1 MILETTGHAQCR
13 AGRGAGRVAH
23 PGSAVWLW
31 LVVAA
36 GVCGKRPCAQDDAGL
51 REALLRAFRACEDP
65 VAQGFTDH
73 DAVLGELEQL
83 APRIGELGPERRPK
97 VQFYLAVR
105 TADVLLRLRRFEA
118 AAAELLP
125 ARAAAQASGNWE
137 GGYRADALV
146 LLEQCVPTER
156 FASILDAEA
165 DYIASD
171 RIVADA
177 PWLASQIEY
186 LRAELAFHQGDDA
199 GALDR
204 LQQLVDAALA
214 ERSRDDAWRAK
225 AVGRLAWEHLV
236 RRDLARAELY
246 LKELPVAYQR
256 YPRGLVAL
264 RRGDFELAERA
275 GRALLR
281 QGRAVHGNLL
291 LGEALER
298 QGRSAE
304 ALEVYRELAAHAE
317 SSTDRAIAQRSLGE
331 CEFELF
337 AADED
342 PERLVRAGSHYL
354 AALTAL
360 DGEDTHAET
369 ERLQVLARLGEL
381 ALRAGRFDE
390 AAERFRESLDVAEQA
405 RRSLIVDV
413 FGGSWLAEDHLR
425 AVDGLVQLAERGS
438 IGPFEAL
445 AATELGKARTLLD
458 WTAEPPRAG
467 GDPELMR
474 AIRSVALTSDPAALD
489 AQLAALEAAR
499 RAAGGE
505 TSTHAVPLDA
515 NALRELTGQGA
526 TILCSWRGSGRIHW
540 FWTDDGGAPLWGSV
554 VDDDRVQAAI
564 AAARRVVEDAPQGDP
579 ETAAAEAREA
589 LARAGD
595 LLFPQRCRT
604 ILGRASRIVYSP
616 DAALARLPF
625 EALPVGAGGAPIGI
639 AAPVVR
645 APSLSLGAVLAA
657 RSTDAARVAWIGPD
671 SHAEAEQR
679 LGLPALRFA
688 ERERMLCESAYDGAV
703 EVLRGDAATAEGLAG
718 LLQRGCFDLVH
729 VHAHAVADP
738 RVPTASLLVLA
749 DGPTALPSLCTMP
762 LNGAFVVLS
771 ACSSGTGEARSG
783 EGDLALAGWPCAAGG
798 RGALAAL
805 WSVNQQATA
814 DLMGVFHAAR
824 AGGADEAEALR
835 SARETL
841 AAAPNYAH
849 PHYWAGFV
857 AVGGASTAKQW
868 AGSDSLELRW
878 VVLAV
883 VFVGGLGAWVV
894 RSRGRRR

>member
-1 MILETTGHAQCR
+1 MRSKAALRLA
-13 AGRGAGRVAH
+13 AWFLL
-23 PGSAVWLW
+23 GSS
-31 LVVAA
+31 VVAA
-36 GVCGKRPCAQDDAGL
+36 TAQEDGGRELPDL
-51 REALLRAFRACEDP
+51 RSALLRAFRACEDP
-65 VAQGFTDH
+65 IAHGFPDH
-73 DAVLGELEQL
+73 EAVLGELARL
-83 APRIGELGPERRPK
+83 ATRVGELGPERRSR
-97 VQFYLAVR
+97 VEFYLAVR

-125 ARAAAQASGNWE
+125 ACDAAQASGTWS

-156 FASILDAEA
+156 FASILDEEA

-171 RIVADA
+171 RILVDA
-177 PWLASQIEY
+177 PWLGSQIEY

-204 LQQLVDAALA
+204 LQQLVDVALA
-214 ERSRDDAWRAK
+214 ERSREDAWRAK
-225 AVGRLAWEHLV
+225 AVGRLAWEYLV
-236 RRDLARAELY
+236 RSDLARAEFY

-264 RRGDFELAERA
+264 RRGDFGLAERA

-304 ALEVYRELAAHAE
+304 ALEAYRALAEHAE

-331 CEFELF
+331 CEIELF
-337 AADED
+337 ATDAD
-342 PERLVRAGSHYL
+342 PERLVRAESCYL
-354 AALTAL
+354 AALAVL
-360 DGEDTHAET
+360 DGDGTHAET

-390 AAERFRESLDVAEQA
+390 AAERFRASLDVAERA

-458 WTAEPPRAG
+458 WTAEAPRAG

-474 AIRSVALTSDPAALD
+474 AIRSVALTTDPAALD
-489 AQLAALEAAR
+489 AQLARLEAAR

-515 NALRELTGQGA
+515 NALRELAGQGV
-526 TILCSWRGSGRIHW
+526 TILCSWRGAGRIHW

-554 VDDDRVQAAI
+554 SDDDRVREAI
-564 AAARRVVEDAPQGDP
+564 AAARRAVRDAPQGDP
-579 ETAAAEAREA
+579 ERAEEEAHEA

-595 LLFPQRCRT
+595 LLFPQRCRA
-604 ILGRASRIVYSP
+604 ILGRSRRIVYSP
-616 DAALARLPF
+616 DAALTRLPF

-639 AAPVVR
+639 AVPVVR

-657 RSTDAARVAWIGPD
+657 RSTDAERVAWIGPD
-671 SHAEAEQR
+671 SQPEVEQQFD
-679 LGLPALRFA
+679 LPALRFA
-688 ERERMLCESAYDGAV
+688 QRERLLCESAYDGV
-703 EVLRGDAATAEGLAG
+703 IEVLRGDAASAEGLAG
-718 LLQRGCFDLVH
+718 LLERERFDLVH

-749 DGPTALPSLCTMP
+749 DGPTALPSLCAMP
-762 LNGAFVVLS
+762 LRGAFVVLS
-771 ACSSGTGEARSG
+771 ACSSGAGEARSG
-783 EGDLALAGWPCAAGG
+783 EGDLGLWGWTCAAGG

-824 AGGADEAEALR
+824 AAGADEAEALR
-835 SARETL
+835 AARQTL
-841 AAAPNYAH
+841 AAASNYAH

-857 AVGGASTAKQW
+857 ALGGMAKAEARCVVRPMGGRWLVIALVLVGT
-868 AGSDSLELRW
+868 
-878 VVLAV
+878 
-883 VFVGGLGAWVV
+883 LGAWIV
-894 RSRGRRR
+894 RSCVGRR